1 MSGNH
6 YDLISQASKDARVAA
21 KLLYVST
28 AKYGG
33 DWNSMPHTHACAE
46 MFYVVGGKGQ
56 FRIEDQLYPVQENDL
71 IIVNPHVRH
80 TETSLDASPLE
91 YIVLGVEGLEL
102 MVKEDENRPFCI
114 ISFKSSGS
122 DIQFFLRSMLR
133 ELEAKAPG
141 YEDICQDLLD
151 IFVIRLM
158 RGSDFSAKLIPSTVQ
173 VSKEG
178 AAVHRYIET
187 HFKENVSLDDLAEV
201 AHLNKYHMTHLF
213 TRDYGISPIKFLL
226 SLRIKESCYLLRMT
240 DHPLAQIARITGFSS
255 PSYFSQ
261 SFRKSEGISPTDYRN
276 KYHLSNKAETEEE
289 NETSEESES
298 SEEN

>member
-1 MSGNH
+1 MSENR
-6 YDLISQASKDARVAA
+6 YDLISQASIDARVSA

-33 DWNSMPHTHACAE
+33 DWNSVPHTHACAE

-56 FRIEDQLYPVQENDL
+56 FRIEDKLYPVEENDL

-80 TETSLDASPLE
+80 TETSLDAKPLE
-91 YIVLGVEGLEL
+91 YIVLGVDGLEL
-102 MVKEDENRPFCI
+102 MVNEEENKPFAI

-122 DIQFFLRSMLR
+122 DIQFFLTSMLR

-141 YEDICQDLLD
+141 YETICQDLLD
-151 IFVIRLM
+151 ILVIRLM
-158 RGSDFSAKLIPSTVQ
+158 RGSDFSARLVPSTAQ

-178 AAVHRYIET
+178 AAVHRYIES

-226 SLRIKESCYLLRMT
+226 SLRIKESCYLLRTT
-240 DHPLAQIARITGFSS
+240 DHPLSQIARITGFSS

-261 SFRKSEGISPTDYRN
+261 SFRKAEGISPTDYRA
-276 KYHLSNKAETEEE
+276 KYQLSKKQDTENEEE
-289 NETSEESES
+289 KQSFFSPQEI
-298 SEEN
+298 

>member
-1 MSGNH
+1 MSENR
-6 YDLISQASKDARVAA
+6 YDLISKASLDARVSA

-56 FRIEDQLYPVQENDL
+56 FRIEDKLYPVEENDL

-80 TETSLDASPLE
+80 TETSLDSKPLE
-91 YIVLGVEGLEL
+91 YIVLGVDGLEL
-102 MVKEDENRPFCI
+102 MVSEEESNPFAI
-114 ISFKSSGS
+114 INFKAAGA
-122 DIQFFLRSMLR
+122 DILFLLTNMLK
-133 ELEAKAPG
+133 ELEGKAPG
-141 YEDICQDLLD
+141 YETICQDLLD
-151 IFVIRLM
+151 ILIIRLM

-173 VSKEG
+173 VSKES
-178 AAVHRYIET
+178 AAVHRYIES

-213 TRDYGISPIKFLL
+213 TRDYGISPIKFMLN
-226 SLRIKESCYLLRMT
+226 LRIKESCYLLRTT
-240 DHPLAQIARITGFSS
+240 DHPLSQIARITGFSS

-261 SFRKSEGISPTDYRN
+261 SFRKAEGISPTDYRA
-276 KYHLSNKAETEEE
+276 KFHLSKQPKSLDEIE
-289 NETSEESES
+289 
-298 SEEN
+298 